1 MLLTFKDKTPQ
12 IGENVFIAPNATII
26 GDVEIGANTSIWYGA
41 VVRGDLAPIRIGADS
56 NIQDNCTVH
65 TEVDIPTII
74 GDNVTVGHNAVIHS
88 CTIENNCLI
97 GISAI
102 VLDGA
107 VIKTGSVIAAGAV
120 VKYGQQF
127 GPNCLATGV
136 PASVKKTLP
145 ADAAARVQIASQI
158 YCQLAA
164 EYLRISDRRSD
175 K

>member
-26 GDVEIGANTSIWYGA
+26 GDVEIGDNTSIWYGA
-41 VVRGDLAPIRIGADS
+41 VVRGDLAPIRIGVDS

-97 GISAI
+97 GIGAI
-102 VLDGA
+102 ILDGA
-107 VIKTGSVIAAGAV
+107 VVKTGSVIAAGAV
-120 VKYGQQF
+120 VKYGQQV
-127 GPNCLATGV
+127 GPNCLFAGV
-136 PASVKKTLP
+136 PAEFKKKLP
-145 ADAAARVQIASQI
+145 DDTAARMKKPSQI

-164 EYLRISDRRSD
+164 EYQRIC
-175 K
+175 